1 MRNLFAGL
9 ILVFA
14 VSLTP
19 VAPGHGEEPPDTLDG
34 QWEIVGMVYKGEAQ
48 KFDGPNGGTMAIKG
62 RELVKKYPSW
72 DGEGVRTEITLRPS
86 KEPKEIDLRFPEV
99 KDLLPATQHL
109 GIYKLEGE
117 TLTIVLAQ
125 SDQERPKQFDA
136 RKDSKLTSYT
146 LKRTKK

>member
-1 MRNLFAGL
+1 MRNLLTAL
-9 ILVFA
+9 TPALA

-19 VAPGHGEEPPDTLDG
+19 IAPGRGEEPPASLDG
-34 QWEIVGMVYKGEAQ
+34 QWEIVGMVYKGMAQ
-48 KFDGPNGGTMAIKG
+48 KFDGPNGGTVAIKG
-62 RELVKKYPSW
+62 RELVINYPSG
-72 DGEGVRTEITLRPS
+72 DGEGALREITLRPS

-99 KDLLPATQHL
+99 KNLLPAALHL

-117 TLTIVLAQ
+117 TLTIVLAH

-136 RKDSKLTSYT
+136 RKDSKLTSWT